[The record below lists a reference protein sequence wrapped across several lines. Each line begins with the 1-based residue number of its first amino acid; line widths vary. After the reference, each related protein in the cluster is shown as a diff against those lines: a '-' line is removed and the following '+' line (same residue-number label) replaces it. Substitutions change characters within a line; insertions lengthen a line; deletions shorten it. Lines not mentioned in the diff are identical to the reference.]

1 MHISRLESGIDSIPK
16 EPVSLRDILANVM
29 KSLNSTIIRQHFSI
43 STSSDFPLLK
53 VNPVLME
60 LVIMNLIENAIKYG
74 PNDGDIK
81 IIATC
86 QTNAIIIDIDDDGE
100 GIPEPEREAVFLK
113 FYRSKYGDSK
123 IAGTGLGLYICKA
136 IIEAH
141 KGTINAISSH
151 DGKGA
156 CMRITLPIE
165 AAIPVSMDHEIE

>member
-1 MHISRLESGIDSIPK
+1 
-16 EPVSLRDILANVM
+16 
-29 KSLNSTIIRQHFSI
+29 
-43 STSSDFPLLK
+43 
-53 VNPVLME
+53 ME